1 MGKQKIVRSWARFY
15 GGNSDD
21 LKRIIKACNSDT
33 RWLGVLMPS
42 VFFQA
47 LQVIEESEHGFTL
60 VMLSVFNPF
69 DALMELP
76 LSSDVSVSMGW
87 ENGMGVKNRLQGIVK
102 VELTEDE
109 IASIDPDTDQYDVIV
124 INMLN
129 AKLNQVW

>member
-1 MGKQKIVRSWARFY
+1 
-15 GGNSDD
+15 
-21 LKRIIKACNSDT
+21 
-33 RWLGVLMPS
+33 MPS